1 MKDTIIKL
9 FNLEP
14 SELQDI
20 EIVSTDYSVHAII
33 TLRVKRQ
40 NCPNC
45 GCTTKRIHDYQKR
58 TLTHAVI
65 NDVYTNIIFNQRRY
79 RCVNCGKS
87 FPETNP
93 FAFPNR
99 RVSSYVIL
107 RVMKMLRNPRMTF
120 SQVSDEVGLSVSS
133 VCRIFDRYA
142 GVSPIAMPKCLC
154 IDEIYAIKY
163 KLKIYACVLVDMQTS
178 QVYDLLPTRRKAD
191 LSSYFSRISREERD
205 KVKYICMDMFQL
217 YKDVAEVYFPCAK
230 ICIDSFHVIQQVNN
244 AFNSI
249 RIRVMK
255 SFETTSE
262 EYQLLKRF
270 NWVLMKNS
278 TRIDLHESI
287 DLRKYYYCF
296 DSQYV
301 TPRVMIDKMLTW
313 SFELNAAYSMKE
325 EYAFINATSTP
336 DNAERRI
343 DNFIAEL
350 LLYDVR
356 ELTRIARML
365 RHWKDEIVNSF
376 DRVDGQRISNG
387 PIESVNSRIKVIKQ
401 NGNGYRNF
409 ERFKLRV
416 LYSLNDN
423 SSIKI

>member
-1 MKDTIIKL
+1 
-9 FNLEP
+9 
-14 SELQDI
+14 
-20 EIVSTDYSVHAII
+20 
-33 TLRVKRQ
+33 
-40 NCPNC
+40 
-45 GCTTKRIHDYQKR
+45 
-58 TLTHAVI
+58 
-65 NDVYTNIIFNQRRY
+65 
-79 RCVNCGKS
+79 
-87 FPETNP
+87 
-93 FAFPNR
+93 
-99 RVSSYVIL
+99 
-107 RVMKMLRNPRMTF
+107 
-120 SQVSDEVGLSVSS
+120 
-133 VCRIFDRYA
+133 
-142 GVSPIAMPKCLC
+142 
-154 IDEIYAIKY
+154 
-163 KLKIYACVLVDMQTS
+163 
-178 QVYDLLPTRRKAD
+178 
-191 LSSYFSRISREERD
+191 
-205 KVKYICMDMFQL
+205 
-217 YKDVAEVYFPCAK
+217 
-230 ICIDSFHVIQQVNN
+230 
-244 AFNSI
+244 
-249 RIRVMK
+249 
-255 SFETTSE
+255 
-262 EYQLLKRF
+262 
-270 NWVLMKNS
+270 MKNS

-301 TPRVMIDKMLTW
+301 TPRVMIEKMLTW

-416 LYSLNDN
+416 LYSLNDD